1 MWKKDEGES
10 EKTARG
16 AGLYTFE
23 KAAGGAMPG
32 ALPEGDTLNPIGRRL
47 AWKQE
52 RANISPRRSLFIINK
67 LYSIYKNI

>member
-16 AGLYTFE
+16 AGFYTFE
-23 KAAGGAMPG
+23 KAAGGAMPD
-32 ALPEGDTLNPIGRRL
+32 ALPEEATLNPIGRRL

-52 RANISPRRSLFIINK
+52 RAVISPGRSLLIII
-67 LYSIYKNI
+67 LI

>member
-1 MWKKDEGES
+1 MKGK

-23 KAAGGAMPG
+23 KAAGGAIPG
-32 ALPEGDTLNPIGRRL
+32 ALPKEAALNPIGRRL

-52 RANISPRRSLFIINK
+52 RAVISPRRRLLNK
-67 LYSIYKNI
+67 I